1 MLSASVKP
9 RVAGQSSKKERNE
22 VSKVTIKEMIDLID
36 ADIEFALEF
45 GDKEFAG
52 YLYEAKANIL
62 ERERPAGTLD
72 YAKSFGREDMEG
84 FEVMV
89 RHALNMRN
97 RGGSSSIFGQI
108 S

>member
-1 MLSASVKP
+1 M
-9 RVAGQSSKKERNE
+9 
-22 VSKVTIKEMIDLID
+22 SKVTIKEMIDLID
-36 ADIEFALEF
+36 ADIELALEV

-62 ERERPAGTLD
+62 ERERPCATLD

-84 FEVMV
+84 FEVMIN
-89 RHALNMRN
+89 HALSMRN
-97 RGGSSSIFGQI
+97 CQI